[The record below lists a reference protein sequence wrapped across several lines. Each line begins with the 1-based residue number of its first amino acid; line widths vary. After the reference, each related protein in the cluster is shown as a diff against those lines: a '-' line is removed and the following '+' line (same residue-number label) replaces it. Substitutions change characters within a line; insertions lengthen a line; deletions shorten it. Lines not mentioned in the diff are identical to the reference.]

1 MAAEQIRAPG
11 SKPGENMLWGGR
23 FTGGLD
29 PLMTAY
35 NESIY
40 YDRVFHTQDIRGSI
54 AWARANHKNGI
65 LTAEEFSAIESGLQ
79 KIEREWVSGEFKII
93 PGVDEDIH
101 TANERRL
108 GEIIG
113 KDIGGKL
120 HTGRSRNEQIATD
133 MRLWLRDELEK
144 LEDYLMDM
152 LKVVAAR
159 SEKEIDY
166 VMPGY
171 THLQRAQP
179 IRWSHWMLSYG
190 LAFAADLQRL
200 REVKAR
206 VNRSPLGCG
215 ALAGNPFNIDRE
227 AMAKELGFQGLLWN
241 SMGAVADRDFVVETM
256 QWGSMLML
264 HMSRWAEDLIIYSSG
279 EFGFVR
285 LADAYSTGSS
295 LMPQKKNP
303 DSLELLRGKSG
314 RAFGQMTG
322 FMMTVKGLPS
332 TYNKDLQ
339 ESVEPLLDHVKT
351 VGDSIQI
358 ATGVLST
365 LTANSQR
372 MKDAL
377 DPFMLATDLA
387 DYLVRKGVPFRETH
401 HISGQCVAL
410 SENTGTPMNE
420 LSYDQLKGVDS
431 RFEKDVSSCF
441 DYERSVEMRAAKGGT
456 SKASVQEQIRVLKD
470 MLFSK
475 VLN

>member
-1 MAAEQIRAPG
+1 MASE
-11 SKPGENMLWGGR
+11 KPQGNMLWGGR

-29 PLMTAY
+29 PLMVAY

-40 YDRVFHTQDIRGSI
+40 FDRVLHKQDILGSI
-54 AWARANHKNGI
+54 AFARANAKSGI
-65 LTAEEFSAIESGLQ
+65 ISREEFGKLEKGLLAVE
-79 KIEREWVSGEFKII
+79 KEWEEGTFEIK

-113 KDIGGKL
+113 KDVAGKL

-133 MRLWLRDELEK
+133 MRMWLRDELRK
-144 LEDYLMDM
+144 LETFLASF
-152 LKVVAAR
+152 LNVIANRAEQEV
-159 SEKEIDY
+159 EY

-190 LAFAADLQRL
+190 FQFASDLERL
-200 REVKAR
+200 REVIKR
-206 VNRSPLGCG
+206 VNRSPLGLG

-227 AMAKELGFQGLLWN
+227 MMAKELGFEGLIWN
-241 SMGAVADRDFVVETM
+241 SMGGVADRDFVAETM

-264 HMSRWAEDLIIYSSG
+264 HISRWAEDLIIYSSG

-285 LADAYSTGSS
+285 LSDAYSTGSS

-303 DSLELLRGKSG
+303 DSLELLRGKAG
-314 RAFGQMTG
+314 RTMGHVVGLMT
-322 FMMTVKGLPS
+322 TLKGLPS

-339 ESVEPLLDHVKT
+339 ESVEPMLDHIKT

-358 ATGVLST
+358 AEGVLAT
-365 LTANSQR
+365 LAVQPEKMR
-372 MKDAL
+372 AAL

-401 HISGQCVAL
+401 HISGRCVAL
-410 SENTGTPMNE
+410 SEQTGTPMNE
-420 LSYDQLKGVDS
+420 LTYEQFKNIDERFGEDIKNVFSYDK
-431 RFEKDVSSCF
+431 
-441 DYERSVEMRAAKGGT
+441 SVEMRAAKGGT
-456 SKASVQEQIRVLKD
+456 STSSVLEQVKVLKA
-470 MLFSK
+470 MLE
-475 VLN
+475 